1 MPENIYSVSGYLTV
15 NAANAAAAQTAA
27 QTAITA
33 INGGLATLANGTE
46 FSVVEDESHNVEFDI
61 PDGEQGAFNA
71 EAQLIVPADTQG
83 DAQELAEAALAAIN
97 TAIAAQAG
105 TSVSL
110 QEETEG
116 AEGGFVFNLL
126 Q

>member
-1 MPENIYSVSGYLTV
+1 MPENLYSVSGYLTV
-15 NAANAAAAQTAA
+15 HAADATAAQTAA
-27 QTAITA
+27 QTAITSIRSA
-33 INGGLATLANGTE
+33 LTTLANGTE
-46 FSVVEDESHNVEFDI
+46 LSVVEDSNHNVEFDI

-83 DAQELAEAALAAIN
+83 DAQELAEAAYTAIN
-97 TAIAAQAG
+97 TSIAAQSG

-110 QEETEG
+110 QEETQG